1 MHAKHWFTQGSLFP
15 PQMPD
20 RLAGRPG
27 STRARSVLCAPLAQ
41 IKDFTS
47 STYCLA
53 TCKVP
58 DSKENGSSTYS
69 MLSLAARHTH
79 HLVRIRAYCW
89 PTRRRHA
96 SREKAMVAS
105 DGVCYSEP
113 HLRDLQRLVNQDIL
127 LGHRWWG
134 GWQRSGQQQRRPY
147 RACWCGMAPR
157 TASCTPLT
165 YPSSPG
171 CTLAECCSASC
182 WPSTNPSL
190 RCPLATCFSFLH
202 CTVAVMYCSASF
214 CPPQTL
220 L

>member
-1 MHAKHWFTQGSLFP
+1 MLMHAKHWFTQGSLFP

-27 STRARSVLCAPLAQ
+27 STRACSVLCAPLAQ

-89 PTRRRHA
+89 TTGRRHA

-157 TASCTPLT
+157 TA
-165 YPSSPG
+165 
-171 CTLAECCSASC
+171 
-182 WPSTNPSL
+182 
-190 RCPLATCFSFLH
+190 
-202 CTVAVMYCSASF
+202 
-214 CPPQTL
+214 
-220 L
+220 